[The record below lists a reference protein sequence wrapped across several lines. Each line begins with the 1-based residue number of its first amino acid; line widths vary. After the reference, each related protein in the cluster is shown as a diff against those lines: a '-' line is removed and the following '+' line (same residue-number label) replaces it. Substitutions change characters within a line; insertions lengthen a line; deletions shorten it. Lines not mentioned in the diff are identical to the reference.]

1 MWYMFYCKGLHI
13 QVMEMR
19 IKLTLVNDQKSY
31 TVLPV
36 SYNHLIQSAIYNSL
50 SDDFAEFLHEKGFRL
65 DNSERKFAL
74 FTFSNLH
81 GKSEYLRETK
91 NLLLLNPV
99 ELYISSPIEK
109 FISDI
114 LQTFLQNGIRLGK
127 EQLRIEQMQLDHTNV
142 TSEKIIVKTLSPITA
157 YSTMIKPEGTKYTV
171 YFHPG
176 QVDFERLLLGN
187 LEKKVRLIY
196 GQDVQLD
203 PTHIQNIGKCY
214 RKIITYKKTIIEA
227 YEGIFA
233 LNGDRRMLQAAL
245 DCGIG
250 PKSSAGLGMVTIC
263 SPSEKE

>member
-1 MWYMFYCKGLHI
+1 MI
-13 QVMEMR
+13 
-19 IKLTLVNDQKSY
+19 IKLTLVNTRESV
-31 TVLPV
+31 TELPV
-36 SYNHLIQSAIYNSL
+36 SYNHMVQSAIYNSL
-50 SDDFAEFLHEKGFRL
+50 SGDFAEFLHEQGYRL
-65 DNSERKFAL
+65 NNNNRKFAL
-74 FTFSNLH
+74 FTFSKLY
-81 GKSEYLRETK
+81 GKCEFIKNTK
-91 NLLLLNPV
+91 SLQFHNPV
-99 ELYISSPIEK
+99 ELYISSPLEP
-109 FISDI
+109 FISNI
-114 LQTFLQNGIRLGK
+114 LQTFLQKGIRLGK

-157 YSTMIKPEGTKYTV
+157 YSTMIRPEGTKYTV

-187 LEKKVRLIY
+187 LEKKVRLIH

-203 PTHIQNIGKCY
+203 PTHIQKIGKCY

-233 LNGDRRMLQAAL
+233 LNGDQRMLQAAL